1 MRAKLTLTVSSNKN
15 KGDNLG
21 GLETKPLL
29 FQKFLRFLEVFQAYF
44 NKNYCLDNVAQCP

>member
-21 GLETKPLL
+21 GLESRPHL
-29 FQKFLRFLEVFQAYF
+29 FQKFLRLLEVSEAYF